1 MAEDSRAHA
10 SEPKQ
15 TWQQRAVVLDLD
27 YSPVKIQIATYR
39 PLAHQLAHQLAHLLP
54 SIATGALVQK
64 QNTQESRFGRTRTNC
79 RF

>member
-39 PLAHQLAHQLAHLLP
+39 PLAHQLAHLLP